1 MKQEFLDA
9 TDLKLL
15 DALQHDATLSN
26 VALAER
32 LKISPPT
39 CLRRVKRLTDEGWI
53 ERQIAV
59 LNSDKLGA
67 TLGHSLTA
75 LVEVTLD
82 IQGAEHL
89 DAFEKRACFDAAVQ
103 QCWRVSP
110 GPDFVLVVQAADMP
124 DYLAITQRLLTQDA
138 NVRNVKSFFATKR
151 AKFTSTWPVLR
162 QPSAPKTSNASC
174 AEIICNVGKAAAS
187 NKSLS
192 PLTKYL
198 ACALSAVSMNLSSS
212 GSRQ

>member
-1 MKQEFLDA
+1 MKQEFLDE
-9 TDLKLL
+9 TDFKLL
-15 DALQHDATLSN
+15 DALQRDATLSN

-39 CLRRVKRLTDEGWI
+39 CLRRVKRLTDGGWI

-59 LNSDKLGA
+59 LSSDKLGEA
-67 TLGHSLTA
+67 LGHGLTA

-82 IQGAEHL
+82 AQGAEHL
-89 DAFEKRACFDAAVQ
+89 DAFEQRAVSEDAVQ

-124 DYLAITQRLLTQDA
+124 DYLSLTQRLLTQDA
-138 NVRNVKSFFATKR
+138 NVRNVKAFFATKR

-162 QPSAPKTSNASC
+162 A
-174 AEIICNVGKAAAS
+174 
-187 NKSLS
+187 
-192 PLTKYL
+192 
-198 ACALSAVSMNLSSS
+198 
-212 GSRQ
+212 